1 MVRLFL
7 HNLLKRL
14 EKYEYCSL
22 ENSFIRSNFRLDE
35 NKQESFQQKTI
46 ADIYNY
52 NNNLDPELISIIK

>member
-22 ENSFIRSNFRLDE
+22 ENSFIRSNFHLDE